1 MPRTVILKE
10 AQAPYTLSLEEA
22 TLSQETVILEREGRP
37 VAAVVPFDEYEA
49 FATWRQ
55 RQAGGTSW
63 REQEEWEQDWARLP
77 LGEQEGTWPDVLTP
91 EMIEARLRA
100 TRESYGIVKMDDPNK
115 ILTIATGSESAPE
128 NIWLALEG
136 ATDADEQPWRASA
149 HRSVCHPDHRLL
161 NRAGLV

>member
-22 TLSQETVILEREGRP
+22 TLSQETVILEQGGRP

-55 RQAGGTSW
+55 RQAEDAFW
-63 REQEEWEQDWARLP
+63 REQEEWEQEWAKLLLR
-77 LGEQEGTWPDVLTP
+77 EQEGTWPDELTP

-100 TRESYGIVKMDDPNK
+100 IRESYGIVKMDDPNK
-115 ILTIATGSESAPE
+115 TLYIATSSELAPE
-128 NIWLALEG
+128 NVWLALKD
-136 ATDADEQPWRASA
+136 ATDADEQP
-149 HRSVCHPDHRLL
+149 
-161 NRAGLV
+161 